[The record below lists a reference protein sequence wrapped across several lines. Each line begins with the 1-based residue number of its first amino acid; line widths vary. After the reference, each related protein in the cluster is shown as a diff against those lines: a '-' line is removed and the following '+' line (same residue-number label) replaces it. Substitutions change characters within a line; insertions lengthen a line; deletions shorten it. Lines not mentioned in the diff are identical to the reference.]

1 MGVRRLAAGPST
13 LGSPTVGFIPC
24 GCGSVSGPE
33 SPARAHRAA
42 RCRTLSRTSTRRAP
56 GRGRWRSYRGVG
68 TLRRRGGI
76 GSRGVVARFGTRPA
90 TSDRAHRRAGA
101 FHHRRARGQRR
112 RRPSRR
118 RLRPGVP
125 AGARSGGGLRARL
138 AGAAHPGRWGRRAVA
153 RRDCCAGAPSQRQRR
168 AHAPSRRHRHAQ
180 RGGPVTTVRS
190 PLDAWPGP
198 PDGPAPRPSCR
209 STPLFHGQVKAPAPQ
224 SPVAEESTPRQCRR
238 TAMSLLLSVSVHS
251 PSLDHGQE
259 RAW

>member
-1 MGVRRLAAGPST
+1 MGVRRLAVGPST
-13 LGSPTVGFIPC
+13 LGLPTVGFIPC
-24 GCGSVSGPE
+24 GCGSDSVSGPE

-56 GRGRWRSYRGVG
+56 GRGRWRSCRGVG

-90 TSDRAHRRAGA
+90 TSDRA
-101 FHHRRARGQRR
+101 
-112 RRPSRR
+112 RR

-138 AGAAHPGRWGRRAVA
+138 AGAAHPGRCGRRAVG
-153 RRDCCAGAPSQRQRR
+153 RRDCRAGAPSQRQRR

-180 RGGPVTTVRS
+180 RGGPVTAVRS

-198 PDGPAPRPSCR
+198 PDGPAPRPPCR
-209 STPLFHGQVKAPAPQ
+209 STPLFHG
-224 SPVAEESTPRQCRR
+224 
-238 TAMSLLLSVSVHS
+238 
-251 PSLDHGQE
+251 
-259 RAW
+259 